1 MEQILEDLA
10 CDPESAVSI
19 SFVDSDEMTELNRVY
34 RSKDGPTNV
43 LSFSQRE
50 GEAVGRNETLLGDVV
65 ICGERVRSDAEDLG
79 YTIDEMTLY
88 VLIHGILHLEGYDH
102 QDKSAAEDMSARV
115 EEIFHRYF
123 P

>member
-1 MEQILEDLA
+1 M
-10 CDPESAVSI
+10 SI
-19 SFVDSDEMTELNRVY
+19 SFVDSVEMTELNRLY

-50 GEAVGRNETLLGDVV
+50 GEAVGRDGALLGDVV

-79 YTIDEMTLY
+79 YTIEEMTLY
-88 VLIHGILHLEGYDH
+88 VLIHGILHLEGFDH
-102 QDKSAAEDMSARV
+102 QDESAERDMSARV
-115 EEIFHRYF
+115 EEIFHRYY